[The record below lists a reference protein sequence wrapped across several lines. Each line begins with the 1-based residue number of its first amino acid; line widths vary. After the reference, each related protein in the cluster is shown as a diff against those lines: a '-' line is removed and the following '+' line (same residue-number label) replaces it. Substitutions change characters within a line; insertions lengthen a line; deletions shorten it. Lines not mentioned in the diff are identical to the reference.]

1 MQILNV
7 SILKVSLCII
17 FIIYIYFFINLV
29 FWQIVKKFEEKDEI
43 ISYFIKL
50 GLKSDINLYSSII
63 YKFPSMD
70 SRKYKSYEFPT
81 IEETFF
87 LEKSISKYEIPQF
100 IQDIP
105 EGFSLFCTLW
115 EASKVKQYMLL
126 SQDEQDKLNI
136 KENYDKKEKENNFE
150 EPIPKNNFCY
160 ICQKNFE
167 EYLSHIESN
176 EHISNLYEQNP
187 YLIKS
192 IKNTFKRINKFW
204 SNENTIINSSTSN
217 NEISSNESIEEEE
230 SISDKNTQKEKEE
243 NNKMKL
249 PILSSSIISLIKET
263 NASNEIESNNKEE
276 NKENI
281 DVNKNEQVANEHKN
295 KFARFKLLNKKRI
308 TFDVIRYESPTKRT
322 FECKRKDYFNYLN
335 KYKTKKYI
343 RNMNVF
349 FE

>member
-1 MQILNV
+1 
-7 SILKVSLCII
+7 
-17 FIIYIYFFINLV
+17 
-29 FWQIVKKFEEKDEI
+29 
-43 ISYFIKL
+43 
-50 GLKSDINLYSSII
+50 
-63 YKFPSMD
+63 MD

-81 IEETFF
+81 IEESFF
-87 LEKSISKYEIPQF
+87 LEKSISKYEIPQY

-136 KENYDKKEKENNFE
+136 KETYDKKEKENLINE

-160 ICQKNFE
+160 ICQQNFE
-167 EYLSHIESN
+167 DYLSHLESKD
-176 EHISNLYEQNP
+176 HKANLYNQNP
-187 YLIKS
+187 SLIKS
-192 IKNTFKRINKFW
+192 IKTSFKRINKFW
-204 SNENTIINSSTSN
+204 SNDISNDNSSITN
-217 NEISSNESIEEEE
+217 NEISSNESIDEEEE
-230 SISDKNTQKEKEE
+230 SNEDKSTPKEKEE
-243 NNKMKL
+243 NTKIKL
-249 PILSSSIISLIKET
+249 PILSSSIISLIKENNT
-263 NASNEIESNNKEE
+263 SNEILETNKEE

-281 DVNKNEQVANEHKN
+281 DMNKNEIKINEHKN
-295 KFARFKLLNKKRI
+295 KFKFKLLNKKRI
-308 TFDVIRYESPTKRT
+308 TFDVIRYESPIKKTS